1 MYDDVLIPVDRGKE
15 SNITAID
22 EVLDF
27 IGKTNNGEIRLLY
40 VWNGD
45 REKET
50 STTQSNTHP
59 KPITHAKQHI
69 DDASVDVTVT
79 CETRT
84 GSPAQEI
91 STYADE
97 ENVDVIAM
105 ATYGR
110 SRVKRML
117 LGSTT
122 ESVIKQSTPPVI
134 VINRN

>member
-1 MYDDVLIPVDRGKE
+1 MYNDVLIPVDRGKE
-15 SNITAID
+15 SNLTAID

-27 IGKTNNGEIRLLY
+27 IGKSSDGELILLY
-40 VWNGD
+40 VWNDD

-50 STTQSNTHP
+50 STTRSNAYP
-59 KPITHAKQHI
+59 EPITHAKKHI
-69 DDASVDVTVT
+69 DYSPVEVTVT

-84 GSPAQEI
+84 GNPAEEI

-110 SRVKRML
+110 ARVKRML

-122 ESVIKQSTPPVI
+122 ESVIKQSTPPVL
-134 VINRN
+134 VANRD